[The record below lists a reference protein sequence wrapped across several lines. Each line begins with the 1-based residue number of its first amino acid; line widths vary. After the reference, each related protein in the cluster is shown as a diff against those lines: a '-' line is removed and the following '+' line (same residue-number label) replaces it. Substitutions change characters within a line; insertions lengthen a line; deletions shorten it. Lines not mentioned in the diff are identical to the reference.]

1 MYYNYQNGIL
11 TIYQFVTQEA
21 WADQAALL
29 SKISSSNRNDVE
41 ELLNYL
47 NYEIEYI
54 MRPRSAPAR

>member
-1 MYYNYQNGIL
+1 ML
-11 TIYQFVTQEA
+11 TMFLQEA

-29 SKISSSNRNDVE
+29 SKISASNRNDVE

-54 MRPRSAPAR
+54 LRPRSAPAR